1 MAMRAGVP
9 VVPVYIYASYKLF
22 HQVKLYTH
30 PPIDLKEI
38 VGEKTN
44 SAAVEKA
51 TEYLRGI
58 MIEMREKA
66 CQK

>member
-1 MAMRAGVP
+1 M
-9 VVPVYIYASYKLF
+9 
-22 HQVKLYTH
+22 KLYTH